1 MWIDVDH
8 TLKFHYDRFV
18 RESRMELRTEPLTS
32 ERQMVHSFVLAV
44 GPSARVHR
52 YRDWNGN
59 WVHHF
64 GIADYHD
71 RIEVRARSL
80 VNTQPP
86 QVGWDA
92 VDEPAPSGAPLGPQL
107 DFVRFDGPAN
117 RSRQLEEFAA
127 GVPCDASAPLA
138 EQVAAVG
145 ANVRDRLRY
154 EVDATDWRSST
165 EDFLARGAGV
175 CQDFAHL
182 MLALLRLRGI
192 PCRYAGGYLH
202 EEGRDAAQGHAWV
215 EVFTRAHGWLGF
227 DPTHRCATDERYVT
241 VATGRHYDD
250 VAPNRG
256 IYRGSAVERLESQVV
271 TRIAER
277 RDVVGLH
284 EEIASIDVPVFRQLP
299 GIPGESAPDAPRT
312 EQQQQQQQ

>member
-18 RESRMELRTEPLTS
+18 RESRMELRAEPLTN
-32 ERQMVHSFVLAV
+32 ERQVVHSFVLAV
-44 GPSARVHR
+44 GPSARVNR

-64 GIADYHD
+64 GIPDYHD

-80 VNTQPP
+80 VHTQPP
-86 QVGWDA
+86 RVRWDA
-92 VDEPAPSGAPLGPQL
+92 VDEPVPDPATLGPQL
-107 DFVRFDGPAN
+107 DFLRFDGPVH
-117 RSRQLEEFAA
+117 RSEQLEAFAA
-127 GVPCDASAPLA
+127 GVAVGATAPLA
-138 EQVAAVG
+138 AQVVEVG
-145 ANVRDRLRY
+145 TKLRDRLDY
-154 EVDATDWRSST
+154 EVAATDWRSST
-165 EDFLARGAGV
+165 EDFLERGAGV

-182 MLALLRLRGI
+182 MLAILRLRGI
-192 PCRYAGGYLH
+192 ACRYAGGYLH
-202 EEGRDAAQGHAWV
+202 EEGRESAQGHAWV

-227 DPTHRCATDERYVT
+227 DPTHRGATDERYVT

-256 IYRGSAVERLESQVV
+256 IYRGSASERLESHAV

-284 EEIASIDVPVFRQLP
+284 EEIASIEVPVFRQLP
-299 GIPGESAPDAPRT
+299 PHPGHGASDAPRT
-312 EQQQQQQQ
+312 EQQQQ